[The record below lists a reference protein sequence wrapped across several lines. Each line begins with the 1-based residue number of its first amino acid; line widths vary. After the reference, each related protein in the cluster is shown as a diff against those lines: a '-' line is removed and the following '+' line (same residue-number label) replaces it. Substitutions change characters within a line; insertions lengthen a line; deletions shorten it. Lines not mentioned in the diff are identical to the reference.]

1 MTVVR
6 PLLGQR
12 IVITRSRAQAQAFCA
27 LLEAE
32 GAEVVAFPTIRLVP
46 PADYGPV
53 DQAILRLGE
62 YGWVV
67 FTSQNGVTA
76 FVDRLRALGRD
87 LRALRGIR
95 VAAIGPG
102 TEAALRTHGLGVAL
116 APAEF
121 RAEALVEAFARAGV
135 RGARVLLPRA
145 EVARSVLPDGLR
157 LLGATVD
164 VVAAYRTEVERDQD
178 PHIRRRLLEE
188 ALDAVTFTSPSTV
201 RNFLELLGPDA
212 LRVLREC
219 LVVCIGPVTA
229 AAAGDSGIRVDLV
242 ADTYSIPGLVAALR
256 TALGSRVQTATRDRA
271 AAPEAWHAALPL
283 RRRDKGEGT

>member
-1 MTVVR
+1 MTVAR

-12 IVITRSRAQAQAFCA
+12 IVITRSRAQAPAFCA

-53 DQAILRLGE
+53 DHAILRLGE
-62 YGWVV
+62 YGWIV

-76 FVDRLRALGRD
+76 FVDRLQALGRD

-95 VAAIGPG
+95 LAAIGPG
-102 TEAALRTHGLGVAL
+102 TEAALRTRGVGVAL

-121 RAEALVEAFARAGV
+121 RAEALVEAFAREGV

-145 EVARSVLPDGLR
+145 EVARGVLPDGLR
-157 LLGATVD
+157 RLGARVD
-164 VVAAYRTEVERDQD
+164 VVAVYHTEVEHEQD
-178 PHIRRRLLEE
+178 PQARRHLLDGVV
-188 ALDAVTFTSPSTV
+188 DAVTFTSPSTV

-212 LRVLREC
+212 LRVLHGC

-229 AAAGDSGIRVDLV
+229 ATAGDCGVRVDLV
-242 ADTYSIPGLVAALR
+242 ADTYSIPGIVAALR
-256 TALGSRVQTATRDRA
+256 TALGSPAQTAPRDLA
-271 AAPEAWHAALPL
+271 AAPKASQACRP
-283 RRRDKGEGT
+283 RRRDEGEGT

>member
-32 GAEVVAFPTIRLVP
+32 GAEVVAFPTIRVVP

-62 YGWVV
+62 YSWVV
-67 FTSQNGVTA
+67 FTSQNGVAA
-76 FVDRLRALGRD
+76 FVGRLHALGHDR
-87 LRALRGIR
+87 RALRGIR

-102 TEAALRTHGLGVAL
+102 TEAALRTHGLGGAL

-121 RAEALVEAFARAGV
+121 RAEALVEAFAREGV

-157 LLGATVD
+157 RLGAIVD
-164 VVAAYRTEVERDQD
+164 VVVVYRTEVEHEQD
-178 PHIRRRLLEE
+178 PDTRRHLLEG
-188 ALDAVTFTSPSTV
+188 AVDAVTFTSPSTV

-212 LRVLREC
+212 LRVLRGC

-229 AAAGDSGIRVDLV
+229 ATAGDSGIRVDLV
-242 ADTYSIPGLVAALR
+242 ADTYSIPGVVAALR
-256 TALGSRVQTATRDRA
+256 TTLGGRALTAQRDRA
-271 AAPEAWHAALPL
+271 AAPEASQAALPV
-283 RRRDKGEGT
+283 RRRDEEGGT